1 MLVATIINIILV
13 KYYIP
18 PDMTAKREVKRKS
31 EFKDVWTM
39 SENIKNKIF
48 K

>member
-1 MLVATIINIILV
+1 MLVATIINFVLI
-13 KYYIP
+13 KYYLP
-18 PDMTAKREVKRKS
+18 PDTTAKREVKRKS
-31 EFKDVWTM
+31 EFKDVWAM